1 MAANP
6 HAGHIEELLE
16 GLNEPQREAVTH
28 GEGPLLI
35 LAGAGSGKTR
45 VLTHRIAFLIY
56 TDQAQ
61 AGEILAIT
69 FTNKAASEMR
79 ERVER
84 LLARSTRGMWVMT
97 FHSACARILRAEADR
112 LGYTRQFT
120 IYDQADAR
128 RLAKR
133 SADAVGVDPKRF
145 TPTAIHNQISAA
157 KNRLIDAESYGQQ
170 VGSPFEEMIAEVYA
184 IYERDLLRMN
194 AMDFDDLLF
203 RVVNLLELFED
214 VRERYRNTFRHV
226 LVDEYQDTNHAQY
239 RMLQLLVGG
248 GRPPQRGGEQRD
260 DRPTYS
266 GPVGHRN
273 LAVVGDDAQCLVQ
286 GTLIT
291 MGDGTQRPIE
301 DVWAGDHVL
310 AAYGSGDFRPALVVQ
325 RHEAEGSHGIAI
337 TTRSGRRLVSTA
349 EHVHFAGFVL
359 GRTPQMHMTY
369 VMWKRGV
376 GFRVGTSRTYTAGQ
390 VKPVVGVRLRMRN
403 EGADAAWVVSVH
415 ESDAEARVAE
425 HVLSARYGLPTL
437 PFNARPAGARSP
449 DSLVGNQAL
458 IDRVFAEL
466 DTEAGG
472 RRLLDEEGLSLRF
485 PHFTP
490 TAHTSGR
497 LGSTRQRR
505 RMVLTLCGDRRGTYA
520 MHRISMFGYDDDGR
534 EKLQS
539 LGLSVRPAR
548 RGSTGWRYESA
559 SPEMSSLLST
569 VERVRSVLD
578 FQLQLNAR
586 IADNPEGG
594 ANALPFMSA
603 SSIRPG
609 MVMVD
614 ADGTFDV
621 VESVE
626 RVSLDAPVYD
636 LDVDG
641 VHNFI
646 ASGLVTHNSIYSF
659 RGADVRNILDF
670 EEDFPDAR
678 VVKLE
683 QNYRSTETILRAANA
698 VIANNRGGIAKRL
711 WSELGQGE
719 QIQLRALDDEYAEAR
734 HIVGEI
740 QRLLDAGASRSEIAV
755 LYRTN
760 ALSRA
765 LEETLTRQEMAY
777 QVIGGTKF
785 FERTEIKDAIAYL
798 SLIANPSDVVS
809 FTRVVNSP
817 RRGIGQTSLG
827 RVLAYADSQGI
838 PVWQAAM
845 RPDQVPGLGAAAVK
859 ALGRFMDTMEDL
871 RELAGA
877 PAVAADDAASAEG
890 EPAPAATGV
899 PVGDLLEAVLSQT
912 GYVEAL
918 EAERTIESQGRIENL
933 EALVEGAR
941 TFDVHPEGHTPVGG
955 AGRQA
960 ADGEDTLAAYLQ
972 EIALVADADSRSDEG
987 LVTLMTLHNAKGLE
1001 YPTVFIAGL
1010 EDGVFPHSRAID
1022 EGGLEEERRLFYVGI
1037 TRAMRQLYLTYARRR
1052 AVFGAA
1058 TYGMRSRF
1066 LDEIPSDL
1074 LEEHEEKAFRPGA
1087 SWSPSS
1093 AGASVTARRGSAHG
1107 SWGEASSAG
1116 RAAARDRGDAVSVAG
1131 QPAPRHGVFRLG
1143 EDVVHAAFGDGVVT
1157 GVEPGG
1163 VIVVRFA
1170 DDGSERKLM
1179 AEYAPVS
1186 RR

>member
-1 MAANP
+1 MAENP
-6 HAGHIEELLE
+6 HAEHLKELLE

-84 LLARSTRGMWVMT
+84 LLGHGTRGMWVMT
-97 FHSACARILRAEADR
+97 FHAACARILRAEAQR

-120 IYDQADAR
+120 IYDQADAS

-145 TPTAIHNQISAA
+145 TPAAVHNQISAA
-157 KNRLIDAESYGQQ
+157 KNRLIDAETYRQQ
-170 VGSPFEEMIAEVYA
+170 VGSQFEEMIADVYA
-184 IYERDLLRMN
+184 IYERDLHRMN

-203 RVVNLLELFED
+203 RTVNLLELFEE
-214 VRERYRNTFRHV
+214 VRDRYTNAFRHV

-239 RMLQLLVGG
+239 RLLQLLVGG
-248 GRPPQRGGEQRD
+248 GRPPRRGSAEPG

-273 LAVVGDDAQCLVQ
+273 LAVVGDDAQ
-286 GTLIT
+286 
-291 MGDGTQRPIE
+291 
-301 DVWAGDHVL
+301 
-310 AAYGSGDFRPALVVQ
+310 
-325 RHEAEGSHGIAI
+325 
-337 TTRSGRRLVSTA
+337 
-349 EHVHFAGFVL
+349 
-359 GRTPQMHMTY
+359 
-369 VMWKRGV
+369 
-376 GFRVGTSRTYTAGQ
+376 
-390 VKPVVGVRLRMRN
+390 
-403 EGADAAWVVSVH
+403 
-415 ESDAEARVAE
+415 
-425 HVLSARYGLPTL
+425 
-437 PFNARPAGARSP
+437 
-449 DSLVGNQAL
+449 
-458 IDRVFAEL
+458 
-466 DTEAGG
+466 
-472 RRLLDEEGLSLRF
+472 
-485 PHFTP
+485 
-490 TAHTSGR
+490 
-497 LGSTRQRR
+497 
-505 RMVLTLCGDRRGTYA
+505 
-520 MHRISMFGYDDDGR
+520 
-534 EKLQS
+534 
-539 LGLSVRPAR
+539 
-548 RGSTGWRYESA
+548 
-559 SPEMSSLLST
+559 
-569 VERVRSVLD
+569 
-578 FQLQLNAR
+578 
-586 IADNPEGG
+586 
-594 ANALPFMSA
+594 
-603 SSIRPG
+603 
-609 MVMVD
+609 
-614 ADGTFDV
+614 
-621 VESVE
+621 
-626 RVSLDAPVYD
+626 
-636 LDVDG
+636 
-641 VHNFI
+641 
-646 ASGLVTHNSIYSF
+646 SIYSF

-670 EEDFPDAR
+670 QEDFPDAR

-734 HIVGEI
+734 FVVGEI
-740 QRLLDAGASRSEIAV
+740 QRLLDDGASRAEIAV

-765 LEETLTRQEMAY
+765 LEETLTRADMAY

-785 FERTEIKDAIAYL
+785 FERAEIKDAIAYL
-798 SLIANPSDVVS
+798 SLIANPADVVS

-817 RRGIGQTSLG
+817 RRGIGQTSLA
-827 RVLAYADSQGI
+827 RVLTHASSQGI
-838 PVWQAAM
+838 TVWEAAAA
-845 RPDQVPGLGAAAVK
+845 PEQIPALGAAAMK
-859 ALGRFMDTMEDL
+859 ALGRFMDTMDEL
-871 RELAGA
+871 RRLAGM
-877 PAVAADDAASAEG
+877 PAIGALAADGATPDDGERGDG
-890 EPAPAATGV
+890 EPADAERGV

-912 GYVEAL
+912 GYTEAL
-918 EAERTIESQGRIENL
+918 EVERTIESQGRIENL
-933 EALVEGAR
+933 EQLVEGAR
-941 TFDVHPEGHTPVGG
+941 TFDAQAPEG
-955 AGRQA
+955 Q
-960 ADGEDTLAAYLQ
+960 DTLAAYLQ
-972 EIALVADADSRSDEG
+972 EIALVADADGRSDEG

-1001 YPTVFIAGL
+1001 YPTVFIAGC
-1010 EDGVFPHSRAID
+1010 EDGVFPHSRAIE

-1074 LEEHEEKAFRPGA
+1074 LDEHEQVAFRPGA
-1087 SWSPSS
+1087 GWSS
-1093 AGASVTARRGSAHG
+1093 GAATPTVTARRGSTAG
-1107 SWGEASSAG
+1107 SWGEPTRSGGAAVRDLKQAASLAN
-1116 RAAARDRGDAVSVAG
+1116 
-1131 QPAPRHGVFRLG
+1131 QFRLG